1 MNFLI
6 RKNNFVCDFFFL
18 EEDKKKDLIMI
29 CRCKLIIYICL
40 GKKKNNV
47 RIKMKI
53 MVFFF
58 KIFNFN
64 LLKCYKFENIIKM

>member
-40 GKKKNNV
+40 GKKK
-47 RIKMKI
+47 
-53 MVFFF
+53 
-58 KIFNFN
+58 
-64 LLKCYKFENIIKM
+64 